1 MSNRLDNTRVV
12 TFKEDYSGNGKKV
25 IYPKGHETAIHKDLV
40 ERLEKKGAKMTVKE
54 FDQKKK
60 IAEAKE
66 AVEKAEKEGGA
77 K

>member
-25 IYPKGHETAIHKDLV
+25 IYAKGTETAIHKDLA
-40 ERLEKKGAKMTVKE
+40 EKLKANGAKVEIKE

-60 IAEAKE
+60 IAAAKE
-66 AVEKAEKEGGA
+66 VAEKEA
-77 K
+77 EKK

>member
-12 TFKEDYSGNGKKV
+12 TFKEDYTGGSKKV

-40 ERLEKKGAKMTVKE
+40 EKLKKNGAQVSVKE

-66 AVEKAEKEGGA
+66 AAEKAEKGGD